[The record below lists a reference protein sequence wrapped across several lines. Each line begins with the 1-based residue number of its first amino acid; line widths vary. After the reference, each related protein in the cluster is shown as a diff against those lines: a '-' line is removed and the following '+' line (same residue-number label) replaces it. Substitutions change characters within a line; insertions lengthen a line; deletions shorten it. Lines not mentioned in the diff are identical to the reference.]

1 MSWRNVQ
8 RKGGGTSGLAA
19 ELLRSLFSGDAGP
32 KKPPRPQWQ
41 CVCCQT
47 NNYMNRPICRG
58 CGAGTVAAPPT
69 TPKTHPSKKAPSP
82 VNMKVK
88 PVALAPWAT
97 PEMVKAR
104 EAQLTI
110 AISAAKAS
118 GGCEHVVTKLQ
129 EELTGQ
135 QKKAATFVP
144 VLTQIESTKGF
155 IGRATKRQVV
165 VDARIAELQAESD
178 QIKQEVT
185 DAEDRLS
192 KLEAEAADLLH
203 LKQPADVNASLDAFK
218 ALEDAVRTLMITMH
232 SSRHQLPPQVTEAVD
247 MISTCLPT
255 TRPSNDY
262 VESDVEAG
270 LNGDDDD
277 DLLMEE
283 LDEEDS
289 DDKLL
294 EIARRLKAKR
304 LRVN

>member
-1 MSWRNVQ
+1 MLVNEQLHESSHLPW
-8 RKGGGTSGLAA
+8 
-19 ELLRSLFSGDAGP
+19 LRSRD
-32 KKPPRPQWQ
+32 
-41 CVCCQT
+41 CCS
-47 NNYMNRPICRG
+47 
-58 CGAGTVAAPPT
+58 T
-69 TPKTHPSKKAPSP
+69 TDYAKDPSVEESP
-82 VNMKVK
+82 EPNQYEM
-88 PVALAPWAT
+88 

-104 EAQLTI
+104 EEQLAI

-135 QKKAATFVP
+135 QKKAATPVP

-218 ALEDAVRTLMITMH
+218 ALEDAVRTLMVTMH
-232 SSRHQLPPQVTEAVD
+232 SSRHQLPQQVTEAVD
-247 MISTCLPT
+247 MVTTCLPT

-262 VESDVEAG
+262 VEENSSDVDAG
-270 LNGDDDD
+270 LDDDDD